1 MISWKYLLPRFVF
14 ISVILTVITASI
26 TSLFYYSEIETAN
39 MLRKSRETINVV
51 GSKEAIDKNLRNI
64 AADLM
69 VLSQHTAFTQ
79 ADTSSIEIDGLI
91 KDMLILMKEK
101 RIYDQLRFIDK
112 TGMEV
117 VRINFSQK
125 QPYSVAAD
133 KLQNK
138 ANRYYFKET
147 LELSTGEVFI
157 SPFDLN
163 VEHGKIE
170 LPYKPMIRLSTPV
183 FDKQGYK
190 RGIVII
196 NYFGV
201 ELIHDLLVAASG
213 IIDHITLLNSD
224 SYWLRNPKRGL
235 EWGFM
240 LKNDKHFKG
249 LFPGSWERI
258 IAADSGQFYD
268 SNGFFT
274 FETAYPLSKDSITG
288 TSIKAV
294 NPPISKYYWKLV
306 SHISPATIDATN
318 VDIGM
323 KMIRIAGP
331 LYLLMMLGSFWIAY
345 GQARRKQIEDA
356 LQAEYDKLEQRVEER
371 TIELSK
377 VNEAL
382 SVDITKRKQTEKE
395 LSSTVRLLQNV
406 FNASQDLIF
415 VKDTQ
420 FRTIMCNDIFAQA
433 TGQKPEDLYGR
444 TDTENGWFPG
454 LNLGNPKKGIREF
467 EADDRDVLNGKT
479 IHIPCE
485 SINIHD
491 EIRYFDTIKVPLRD
505 ESDNIVGVLGLARDI
520 TERKQNEEMVRR
532 SQKMEAVGQLTGGI
546 AHDFNNIL
554 GIIMGNL
561 ELLKR
566 QVAGDEKIS
575 GRVVTIGESAKRA
588 ADLTKQLLAFSRQ
601 QATDVVVSNI
611 NRVIQEMD
619 RLIKHSITP
628 EVVLNLQLAG
638 NLWVTGIN
646 NGDFQ
651 DSLLNLILNARDAM
665 PGGGQLTVETRNCT
679 LDKAYCVQH
688 PDTTPGEY
696 VLVSVS
702 DTGEGIASDQIDKIF
717 DPFYTTKEVGKGTGL
732 GLSMVFGFITRSNGH
747 VAVESEPGA
756 GTTFHLYLPRTEGQ
770 VSVDDIAD
778 QQPKTQLQGS
788 ETILVVD
795 DEKELLNLARESL
808 ETLGYHVLTATNSE
822 EALEQLAEHPDISLL
837 FSDVVM
843 PGGMN
848 GYELAEQAMEE
859 HSNLKILLTS
869 GHTEKASGQAQKNYK
884 QIMKPYTLEELT
896 RWVQSLLGESKNT
909 PG

>member
-1 MISWKYLLPRFVF
+1 
-14 ISVILTVITASI
+14 
-26 TSLFYYSEIETAN
+26 
-39 MLRKSRETINVV
+39 MLRESRETINVV
-51 GSKEAIDKNLRNI
+51 GSKEAIDKNLKNI
-64 AADLM
+64 AADLII
-69 VLSQHTAFTQ
+69 LSQNKALTQ
-79 ADTSSIEIDGLI
+79 TDANSLAIDDLT

-101 RIYDQLRFIDK
+101 RIYDQLRYIDE

-117 VRINFSQK
+117 VRINFSRN

-138 ANRYYFKET
+138 VNRYYFRET
-147 LELSTGEVFI
+147 LEFSAGEIFI

-183 FDKQGYK
+183 YDKHGYK
-190 RGIVII
+190 RGIIVI
-196 NYFGV
+196 NYFGI
-201 ELIHDLLVAASG
+201 ELIHDLLVAASD

-224 SYWLRNPKRGL
+224 SYWLRNPERGL

-240 LKNDKHFKG
+240 LENDKHFKG

-258 IAADSGQFYD
+258 VATDSGQFSD
-268 SNGFFT
+268 GNGFFT
-274 FETAYPLSKDSITG
+274 FDTVYPLSKDSIFG

-294 NPPISKYYWKLV
+294 NPSAPKYYWKLV
-306 SHISPATIDATN
+306 SHVSTATIDATN
-318 VDIGM
+318 LNIRV
-323 KMIRIAGP
+323 KMSRVIGP
-331 LYLLMMLGSFWIAY
+331 LYLLMVLGSFWIAY
-345 GQARRKQIEDA
+345 GHTRRKQIEDA
-356 LQAEYDKLEQRVEER
+356 LQREHDKLEQRVDER

-395 LSSTVRLLQNV
+395 LSSTVELLQNI

-420 FRTIMCNDIFAQA
+420 LRTIMCNDIFSQA
-433 TGQKPEDLYGR
+433 IGQKPEELYGR
-444 TDTENGWFPG
+444 TDIENDWFPG
-454 LNLGNPKKGIREF
+454 LILGNHVKGAHGF
-467 EADDRDVLNGKT
+467 ETDDRDVLSGKT
-479 IHIPCE
+479 IHSPCE
-485 SINIHD
+485 PVNIHE
-491 EIRYFDTIKVPLRD
+491 EIRYFDLIKMPLRD
-505 ESDNIVGVLGLARDI
+505 EFNNIVGVLGLARDI

-566 QVAGDEKIS
+566 QVAGDEKVS
-575 GRVVTIGESAKRA
+575 NRVVIISESARRA
-588 ADLTKQLLAFSRQ
+588 ADLTKQLLAFSRL

-611 NRVIQEMD
+611 NRVIQDMD

-628 EVVLNLQLAG
+628 EVFLNLQLAG
-638 NLWVTGIN
+638 SLWVTGIN
-646 NGDFQ
+646 KGDFQ

-665 PGGGQLTVETRNCT
+665 PGGGRLTVETRNCT
-679 LDKAYCVQH
+679 LDKTYCVQH
-688 PDTTPGEY
+688 PNTNPGEY

-702 DTGEGIASDQIDKIF
+702 DTGEGIASEQIDKIF

-747 VAVESEPGA
+747 ITVESEPGA
-756 GTTFHLYLPRTEGQ
+756 GTTFHLYLPRAAGQ
-770 VSVDDIAD
+770 VSADNIAD
-778 QQPKTQLQGS
+778 QQPEAQSRGS

-795 DEKELLNLARESL
+795 DEKELLNLAKESL
-808 ETLGYHVLTATNSE
+808 ETLGYRVLTATNSE
-822 EALEQLAEHPDISLL
+822 EALERLAEHPDISLL

-848 GYELAEQAMEE
+848 GYELAEQAMED
-859 HSNLKILLTS
+859 HSSLKILLTS
-869 GHTEKASGQAQKNYK
+869 GHTEKASGQAQQNYK
-884 QIMKPYTLEELT
+884 QIMKPYTLEDLT
-896 RWVQSLLGESKNT
+896 RWVQLLLGESKNS
-909 PG
+909 PS